1 LTRPRACGE
10 LRRELGVYVLGAI
23 APADRSAVEFHL
35 STCAGCRDQLANLA
49 GLPALLRR
57 VSLDEVHSLGEA
69 GGANDGGAQPHRQLA
84 SLLSQVAKRK
94 RYRIWSQLV
103 AAAAAVFAL
112 AAAAGYGVLGTSSR
126 QLASSPLPGSMTV
139 RGSNPQTGATAV
151 VTYAGRP
158 WGVQLYV
165 QVKGIAAGT
174 HCVLEVTDSGGHE
187 SEAANWTVARGDETA
202 RYMASSSF
210 PVTRLRGF
218 VVTAKGLALVRVDA
232 TVPRP
237 RIAGPR

>member
-1 LTRPRACGE
+1 MSSVPLRPRTAAPSSFTSRPVPAAATSSPTWPGS
-10 LRRELGVYVLGAI
+10 RRYFAGFPSMRFTAWE
-23 APADRSAVEFHL
+23 AD
-35 STCAGCRDQLANLA
+35 
-49 GLPALLRR
+49 
-57 VSLDEVHSLGEA
+57 
-69 GGANDGGAQPHRQLA
+69 GANDGGAQPHRQLA

-174 HCVLEVTDSGGHE
+174 HCMLEVTDSGGHE

-202 RYMASSSF
+202 RYMASSSV

-232 TVPRP
+232 RVPRP